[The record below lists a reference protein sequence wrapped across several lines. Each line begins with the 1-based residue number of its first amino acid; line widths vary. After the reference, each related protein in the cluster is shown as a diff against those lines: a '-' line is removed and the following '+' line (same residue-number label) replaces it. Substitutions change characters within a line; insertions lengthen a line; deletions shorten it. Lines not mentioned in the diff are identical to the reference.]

1 MAVRIALAG
10 KGGTGKTTTAAL
22 LIRYLVETGQGP
34 VLAVDADPNANLNEL
49 LGLTV
54 EITLGEI
61 KNELRTSVPESM
73 ARGDFMEMRVH
84 EALVEAEGYDLLV
97 MGQPEG
103 PGCYCAAH
111 AFLSQ
116 ALQRLEKSYRYL
128 VVDNEAGME
137 HLSRLNMVEIDHLLV
152 VSDAS
157 TRGVLTAARIAAL
170 VKPLQLQVAHQWL
183 LVNRAPETIPGA
195 LDLYVR
201 ETCQKEG
208 LQFLGYLPESP
219 EIFEL
224 EISQRPLWELPSG
237 HPLLQKA
244 YHLFDHMLEVP
255 KNS

>member
-1 MAVRIALAG
+1 MAIRIALAG

-111 AFLSQ
+111 SFLSQ
-116 ALQRLEKSYRYL
+116 ALQKLEKSYRYM

-137 HLSRLNMVEIDHLLV
+137 HLSRLNMTEVEHLLV

-157 TRGVLTAARIAAL
+157 SRGVLTAARIAAL
-170 VKPLQLQVAHQWL
+170 VKPLQLQVKHTWL
-183 LVNRAPETIPGA
+183 VVNRAPQEVPSA
-195 LDLYVR
+195 LDEYVR
-201 ETCQKEG
+201 TVCEKEG
-208 LQFLGYLPESP
+208 LVFLGYLPEDS
-219 EIFEL
+219 EVFEL
-224 EISQRPLWELPSG
+224 EIKQQSLWDLSPENPFLK
-237 HPLLQKA
+237 KA
-244 YHLFDHMLEVP
+244 YQLFESMLRG
-255 KNS
+255 

>member
-22 LIRYLVETGQGP
+22 LIRYLVETGKGP

-54 EITLGEI
+54 ETTLGEV

-111 AFLSQ
+111 SFLSQ

-157 TRGVLTAARIAAL
+157 SRGVLTAARIAAL
-170 VKPLQLQVAHQWL
+170 VKPLQLQVGHKWL
-183 LVNRAPETIPGA
+183 LVNRAPDPVPEA
-195 LDLYVR
+195 LDRYVR
-201 ETCQKEG
+201 ETCAKEG
-208 LQFLGYLPESP
+208 LTFLGYLPESP

-224 EISQRPLWELPSG
+224 EVEQKPLWELPEEDR
-237 HPLLQKA
+237 LLRKA
-244 YHLFDHMLEVP
+244 YRLFEEML
-255 KNS
+255 K

>member
-22 LIRYLVETGQGP
+22 LIRYLVETGRGP

-49 LGLTV
+49 LGLEV
-54 EITLGEI
+54 ETPLGEI

-73 ARGDFMEMRVH
+73 SRGDFMEMRVH
-84 EALVEAEGYDLLV
+84 EAMVEAEGYDLLV

-111 AFLSQ
+111 SFLSQ
-116 ALQRLEKSYRYL
+116 ALQKIEKSYAYM

-137 HLSRLNMVEIDHLLV
+137 HLSRLNMTEIEHLLV

-157 TRGVLTAARIAAL
+157 SRGVLTAARIAAL
-170 VKPLQLQVAHQWL
+170 VKPLQLQVGHKWL
-183 LVNRAPETIPGA
+183 LVNRAPEEIPEA
-195 LDLYVR
+195 LDKYVR
-201 ETCQKEG
+201 ETCEKEN
-208 LQFLGYLPESP
+208 LSFLGYLPESK

-224 EISQRPLWELPSG
+224 EVIQRPLWDLPSE
-237 HPLLQKA
+237 HPLLGQA
-244 YHLFDHMLEVP
+244 YRLFEEMLA
-255 KNS
+255 

>member
-22 LIRYLVETGQGP
+22 LIRYLVETGRGP

-49 LGLTV
+49 LGLEV
-54 EITLGEI
+54 ETTLGEI

-73 ARGDFMEMRVH
+73 SRGDFMEMRVH
-84 EALVEAEGYDLLV
+84 EAMVEAEGYDLLV

-111 AFLSQ
+111 SFLSQ
-116 ALQRLEKSYRYL
+116 ALQKIEKSYAYM

-137 HLSRLNMVEIDHLLV
+137 HLSRLNMTEIEHLLV

-157 TRGVLTAARIAAL
+157 SRGVLTAARIAAL
-170 VKPLQLQVAHQWL
+170 VKPLQLQVGHKWL
-183 LVNRAPETIPGA
+183 LVNRAPEEIPEA
-195 LDLYVR
+195 LDKYVR
-201 ETCQKEG
+201 ETCEKEN
-208 LQFLGYLPESP
+208 LSFLGYLPESK

-224 EISQRPLWELPSG
+224 EVNQRPLWDLPSE
-237 HPLLQKA
+237 HPLLGQA
-244 YHLFDHMLEVP
+244 YRLFEEMLA
-255 KNS
+255 

>member
-1 MAVRIALAG
+1 MAIRVALAG

-22 LIRYLVETGQGP
+22 LVRFLVESGRTP

-49 LGLTV
+49 LGLEV
-54 EITLGEI
+54 ETTLGEI

-111 AFLSQ
+111 SFLSQ
-116 ALQRLEKSYRYL
+116 ALQKLERSYAYM

-137 HLSRLNMVEIDHLLV
+137 HLSRLNMTEIDHLLV

-157 TRGVLTAARIAAL
+157 SRGVLTAARIAAL
-170 VKPLQLQVAHQWL
+170 VKPLQLQVSHKWL
-183 LVNRAPETIPGA
+183 LVNRAPEEIPEA
-195 LDLYVR
+195 LDKHVR
-201 ETCQKEG
+201 EVCAREDLK
-208 LQFLGYLPESP
+208 LLGYLPES
-219 EIFEL
+219 ERVFEL
-224 EISQRPLWELPSG
+224 EINQKPLWELPAED
-237 HPLLQKA
+237 PFLRKA
-244 YHLFDHMLEVP
+244 YGLFEKLMATF
-255 KNS
+255 

>member
-22 LIRYLVETGQGP
+22 LVRYLVETGQGP

-61 KNELRTSVPESM
+61 KDELRTSVPESM

-84 EALVEAEGYDLLV
+84 EALGEAEGYDLLV

-111 AFLSQ
+111 SFLSQ
-116 ALQRLEKSYRYL
+116 ALQRLEKSYRYM

-137 HLSRLNMVEIDHLLV
+137 HLSRLNMTEIDHLLV

-157 TRGVLTAARIAAL
+157 SRGILTAARIAAL
-170 VKPLQLQVAHQWL
+170 VKPLQLQVGRKWL
-183 LVNRAPETIPGA
+183 LVNRAPEPVPEA
-195 LDLYVR
+195 LDRYAG
-201 ETCQKEG
+201 ETCAKEG
-208 LQFLGYLPESP
+208 LEFLGYLPESP

-224 EISQRPLWELPSG
+224 EVAQKPLWELPSD
-237 HPLLQKA
+237 HPLLRKA
-244 YHLFDHMLEVP
+244 YRLFEEML
-255 KNS
+255 K

>member
-22 LIRYLVETGQGP
+22 LIRYLVETGKGP

-49 LGLTV
+49 LGLEV
-54 EITLGEI
+54 ETTLGEV

-73 ARGDFMEMRVH
+73 SRGDFMEMRVH
-84 EALVEAEGYDLLV
+84 EAMVEAEGYDLLV

-111 AFLSQ
+111 SFLSQ
-116 ALQRLEKSYRYL
+116 ALQKIEKSYAYM

-137 HLSRLNMVEIDHLLV
+137 HLSRLNMTEIDHLLV

-157 TRGVLTAARIAAL
+157 SRGVLTAARIAAL
-170 VKPLQLQVAHQWL
+170 VKPLQLQVGHKWL
-183 LVNRAPETIPGA
+183 LVNRAPEEIPEA
-195 LDLYVR
+195 LDKYVR
-201 ETCQKEG
+201 ETCEKET
-208 LQFLGYLPESP
+208 LSFLGYLSESK

-224 EISQRPLWELPSG
+224 EVNQRPIWDLPSE
-237 HPLLQKA
+237 HPLLVQA
-244 YHLFDHMLEVP
+244 YRLFEEMLA
-255 KNS
+255 